1 MSAATKSNS
10 DEELRIEMSL
20 PTTDLE
26 ALDEARTPPISIR
39 YFYDVPVYRLPKREY
54 ERKRHEYIENTL
66 FPPDLWH
73 RDELIARDKANPN
86 ENPGFRD
93 LGTKSYGGAWIFNE
107 IVGYIRLHFMGNQVR
122 GEYFAVQRKRI
133 VRTRRKQFEFL
144 DWNLVPEREIPKCS
158 SSEEIYSIVLE
169 YIEECRKEI
178 KLRFIDSSG
187 LERIGPYI
195 DWKALYSAG

>member
-66 FPPDLWH
+66 LPPDSWH

-86 ENPGFRD
+86 ENLGFRD
-93 LGTKSYGGAWIFNE
+93 LCTKSYGGAWIFNE

-133 VRTRRKQFEFL
+133 VRTRRKQLEFL

-178 KLRFIDSSG
+178 RLRFIDSSG